1 MTNKDKNGTQ
11 RTIEYTY
18 DSQRRFITSIQNSG
32 VRITRSYD
40 EVYGYLLK
48 ETNSTTNQSVSY
60 TYDAFGRVSSI
71 TDPFNIKQTITTG
84 WASSAGI
91 TAPSNAISFIKKQRP
106 NTPWI
111 VEFYDALGRKLQTAT
126 ETFSGISKVD
136 YNYTAKGQLESQT
149 MPYYSSSDKN
159 HIIIQYDDYGRPLS
173 RTQGTA
179 SITYSYNQNK
189 VTQTNSSCLRRL

>member
-1 MTNKDKNGTQ
+1 M
-11 RTIEYTY
+11 
-18 DSQRRFITSIQNSG
+18 
-32 VRITRSYD
+32 
-40 EVYGYLLK
+40 K

-149 MPYYSSSDKN
+149 MPYYSSSDK
-159 HIIIQYDDYGRPLS
+159 IISLFNMTIMDALYPVHKVQQASPTATI
-173 RTQGTA
+173 RT
-179 SITYSYNQNK
+179 
-189 VTQTNSSCLRRL
+189 R